1 MRPVI
6 GITSDYNGGDRP
18 EFGGKEPTCFIRDRY
33 IKAIEENGG
42 LPVVLPPVNDSKIA
56 KEILARIDG
65 LLLTGSGPDIDPAHY
80 GERQRFRFKKVHPKR
95 NTFERELLKRAREK
109 KMPIL
114 GICGGMQLLNV
125 AGGGSLY
132 QDLPQQLPQVLKHDH
147 GGKPSHPVEIKKG
160 TLLSRIVKKHQL
172 YVNSSHHQG
181 VKEVA
186 PGYVINAMAEDGV
199 IEGIEATGFPFIVG
213 VQWHPEYLHPD
224 DQSRN
229 IFKAFLK
236 IASQDRSLK
245 PYPRAGQ

>member
-1 MRPVI
+1 M
-6 GITSDYNGGDRP
+6 
-18 EFGGKEPTCFIRDRY
+18 
-33 IKAIEENGG
+33 
-42 LPVVLPPVNDSKIA
+42 A
-56 KEILARIDG
+56 KELLARIDG
-65 LLLTGSGPDIDPAHY
+65 LLLTGSGPDIDPALY
-80 GERQRFRFKKVHPKR
+80 GERQRFRFKKVDPKR
-95 NTFERELLKRAREK
+95 STFEWELVKRAREK

-132 QDLPQQLPQVLKHDH
+132 QDLPKQLPRVLKHDH

-160 TLLSRIVKKHQL
+160 TLLSRVVGKVRL

-181 VKEVA
+181 VKKVA

-199 IEGIEATGFPFIVG
+199 IEGIEATGFPFVVG
-213 VQWHPEYLHPD
+213 VQWHPEYLHEN

-236 IASQDRSLK
+236 TAS
-245 PYPRAGQ
+245 RARRIKQLTRPGK